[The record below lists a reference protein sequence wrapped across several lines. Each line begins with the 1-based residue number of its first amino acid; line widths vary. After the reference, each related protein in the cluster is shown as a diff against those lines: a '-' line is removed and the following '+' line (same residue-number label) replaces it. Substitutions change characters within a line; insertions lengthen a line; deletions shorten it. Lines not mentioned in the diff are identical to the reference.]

1 MKIKKLQEF
10 KEMRRQR
17 RIKVTPFINE
27 SVNVNYE
34 RLLKVDNDPNNKAAI
49 ILPNTVINDEQIA
62 NIIKDTIDEYVIE
75 NFLTEE
81 VVDYEI
87 LPSLAESNPITAY
100 HSRRSLC
107 VLFSGMADTE
117 ILKDKAITLMSALDI
132 NHALL
137 FTNDEQ
143 IGIDRF
149 NEKKTRI
156 KRLKIRYYDFAVIIH
171 LVLPRYEADFF
182 VPLRRNSLHSDL

>member
-1 MKIKKLQEF
+1 MKIQKLQEF
-10 KEMRRQR
+10 SEMRRQR
-17 RIKVTPFINE
+17 RIKVTPFLNE
-27 SVNVNYE
+27 SINVNYE
-34 RLLKVDNDPNNKAAI
+34 RLLKVNNDPDNKAAI

-87 LPSLAESNPITAY
+87 GCLLCGEHTDNGISFNEE
-100 HSRRSLC
+100 SLC
-107 VLFSGMADTE
+107 VLFSGICDTE
-117 ILKDKAITLMSALDI
+117 ILKDIAIHIMSALDI
-132 NHALL
+132 YHSLL

-149 NEKKTRI
+149 AEKKTRI
-156 KRLKIRYYDFAVIIH
+156 KRLED
-171 LVLPRYEADFF
+171 
-182 VPLRRNSLHSDL
+182 